1 MYPAPWP
8 YSQQVPFL
16 HDHAQVRN
24 SIRMAEDHVS
34 IFLVQGTID
43 GAQHN
48 IHSLFRH
55 EPIGC

>member
-1 MYPAPWP
+1 MSPAPWL
-8 YSQQVPFL
+8 YSQYLLFP

-24 SIRMAEDHVS
+24 SVSMAEDHVS
-34 IFLVQGTID
+34 IFLVQGMID

-48 IHSLFRH
+48 IHSLFRR